1 MPCLQKYGILLALLV
16 LICLTLPACAWS
28 EDQPPPATVPSRS
41 APSPRSAQPAESS
54 SEIARTESDEDAD
67 RDEEKVDEDSDDGG
81 DSDDESRFFH
91 GYRCTVDCSG
101 HEAGYK
107 WAEDHDIDDVDNCG
121 GNSQSF
127 IEGCQAW
134 VEENQ

>member
-1 MPCLQKYGILLALLV
+1 MHCLRRYGTLLALLALLCV
-16 LICLTLPACAWS
+16 SPSACASS
-28 EDQPPPATVPSRS
+28 EGGPSPVAESSTAT
-41 APSPRSAQPAESS
+41 PSPRSVQPAESS
-54 SEIARTESDEDAD
+54 TEAAQTESDEENSNQDLD
-67 RDEEKVDEDSDDGG
+67 QDEETSDENA
-81 DSDDESRFFH
+81 ELRYFH

-107 WAEDHDIDDVDNCG
+107 WAEDHDIDDVDNCV

-134 VEENQ
+134 VEENH